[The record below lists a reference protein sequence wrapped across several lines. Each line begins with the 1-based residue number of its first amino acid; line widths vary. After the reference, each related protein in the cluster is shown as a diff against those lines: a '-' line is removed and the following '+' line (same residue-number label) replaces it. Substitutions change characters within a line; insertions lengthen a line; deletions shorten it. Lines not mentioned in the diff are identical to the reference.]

1 MITIFHKYQ
10 MEKSEKKLTAAPKE
24 KFTFENLLHDIQDC
38 ALYDEYETQSNEKAK
53 RERQSK
59 LIVVQMLIDKANE
72 YNDGAH
78 RDDEKLR
85 NAIDVK
91 VNGDVYL
98 SGYIF
103 YISQNPQFDYSW
115 NYLRKRED
123 SYKEFL
129 VEGVR
134 FLENVLE
141 DINML
146 VKRPRIGRDIHVVMN
161 DIFDISLIGNAPF
174 VRCSVLWE
182 NFHRLATVKRV
193 YNLTVKTKD
202 CILIAGKRK
211 ESSDAEKLIDAALDM
226 LKIKEEDTV

>member
-1 MITIFHKYQ
+1 
-10 MEKSEKKLTAAPKE
+10 MENNEKKLMTAPKE
-24 KFTFENLLHDIQDC
+24 QFTFEMLLHDIQEC
-38 ALYDEYETQSNEKAK
+38 ALYDEDEALSDDKAM

-72 YNDGAH
+72 YNDDAH
-78 RDDEKLR
+78 RDDEKLS
-85 NAIDVK
+85 NAIEVK

-115 NYLRKRED
+115 NYLRKRENG
-123 SYKEFL
+123 YKGFL

-134 FLENVLE
+134 FLDNVLA

-146 VKRPRIGRDIHVVMN
+146 VGKPRIGRDIHVVMN

-174 VRCSVLWE
+174 VRCSVLWD

-202 CILIAGKRK
+202 CILMSGKRK
-211 ESSDAEKLIDAALDM
+211 EPSDAEKLIDATLDM
-226 LKIKEEDTV
+226 LKIKEGDTV